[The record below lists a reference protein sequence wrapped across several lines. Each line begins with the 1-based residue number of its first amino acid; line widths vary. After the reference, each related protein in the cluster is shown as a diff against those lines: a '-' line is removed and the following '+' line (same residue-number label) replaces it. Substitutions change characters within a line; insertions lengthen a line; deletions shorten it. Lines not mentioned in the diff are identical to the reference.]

1 MIKYI
6 VKLFILEILNGMGD
20 VLILNNLPEIFED
33 FSESRK
39 KGFISI
45 KNLKDEGKKVV
56 GTFCTYTP
64 WEIINASSSVSVSL
78 CAKSDETIPDAEK
91 HLPRNLCPLIKSSYG
106 FAITDKCPYFYFSDL
121 IVGETTCDGKKKMYE
136 YLGEIKNVHVMQL
149 PQCCK
154 GEDSHRLWKKE
165 ILKLKEKLEEEFNVE
180 ITDEKLKQSI
190 KLRNRERLALREF
203 YELGKMCPPPITGLE
218 MLRVLNGSSFKWNK
232 EEEIED
238 LHRLVNEAKEKYY
251 KGERKVL
258 ENAKRILITG
268 CPMGEATEKI
278 IKAVEENGGVIVCY
292 ENCTGVKEI
301 SRLVDETIDPIDA
314 LTEKYLSIG
323 CSCMS
328 PNDNRKNLISELVDD
343 YKVDGVIDVILQA
356 CHTYSVESYNI
367 KRFVNEKKKIPY
379 MSIETDYSQTD
390 IGQIKTRIAAFIE
403 MI

>member
-1 MIKYI
+1 MK
-6 VKLFILEILNGMGD
+6 D
-20 VLILNNLPEIFED
+20 LPKIFDD

-39 KGFISI
+39 KGFITI
-45 KNLKDEGKKVV
+45 KNLKDEGRKVV

-64 WEIINASSSVSVSL
+64 WEIITASGAVAVSL

-149 PQCCK
+149 PQTYK
-154 GEDSHRLWKKE
+154 GEDSYRLWKNE
-165 ILKLKEKLEEEFNVE
+165 IFKLKDMLEKEFNVE
-180 ITDEKLKQSI
+180 ITEEKI
-190 KLRNRERLALREF
+190 KDAIKIRNKERLALKEF

-218 MLRVLNGSSFKWNK
+218 MLRVLNGATFKWDK
-232 EEEIED
+232 EVEISELNELIKESKAKYED
-238 LHRLVNEAKEKYY
+238 
-251 KGERKVL
+251 GERKVSPK
-258 ENAKRILITG
+258 AKRILITG
-268 CPMGEATEKI
+268 CPMGDATEKI
-278 IKAVEENGGVIVCY
+278 VNAIEENGGVVVCY

-301 SRLVDETIDPIDA
+301 SKLVNEDIDPFDA
-314 LTEKYLSIG
+314 LADKYLNIG
-323 CSCMS
+323 CSCMT
-328 PNDNRKNLISELVDD
+328 PNDNRISLLSELVED

-367 KRFVNEKKKIPY
+367 KRFINENKNMPY

-390 IGQIKTRIAAFIE
+390 VGQIKTRIAAFIE
-403 MI
+403 ML